1 MKRGE
6 HAIRGGGPRLGA
18 ASEVSQQR
26 APVLPER
33 RRGPIGQVARHAPD
47 EERRAAAEHALR
59 DRRVVCHDNAG
70 QARAGVRGAEQSE
83 FLHQFLSIAHEGAA
97 DRLVESPLQ
106 SGGDG
111 LRANLACATVIIL
124 QLSRPHSRGR
134 DADARRT
141 GRRGIAVSP
150 DRTRRGDL
158 PAVAPRGPST
168 APSGAAHLEPALLAP
183 VFLEV
188 ARGGALGVALV
199 LAEVVREIG
208 VASPVARRVLGAVG
222 PARQTGRRLAA
233 LSPCAERNDQE
244 D

>member
-1 MKRGE
+1 MGRLDATDATPSTYGRRMKRGE

-70 QARAGVRGAEQSE
+70 QARAGVRGAKQSE
-83 FLHQFLSIAHEGAA
+83 LPQILSISHEGAA
-97 DRLVESPLQ
+97 DILVEPPLQ

-150 DRTRRGDL
+150 DRTRRAPL
-158 PAVAPRGPST
+158 PAVAPRGPYIL
-168 APSGAAHLEPALLAP
+168 PSPP
-183 VFLEV
+183 
-188 ARGGALGVALV
+188 
-199 LAEVVREIG
+199 
-208 VASPVARRVLGAVG
+208 P
-222 PARQTGRRLAA
+222 
-233 LSPCAERNDQE
+233 
-244 D
+244 